1 VRSYCIDS
9 QPNKLIEG
17 KLNDVKRQFKTN
29 TFKVGILDKPEALM
43 QALSQNFSTNP
54 AQFKSL
60 Q

>member
-1 VRSYCIDS
+1 VSKG
-9 QPNKLIEG
+9 N
-17 KLNDVKRQFKTN
+17 KTN
-29 TFKVGILDKPEALM
+29 TFEVGILDKPEALM